1 MYHLSQR
8 DEWLTRVYPHV
19 QLCAMVCSQIMGVG
33 TRTKTLQS
41 VGNGEWY
48 RYRFFACCNTDD
60 DPRGCGLDWSNVGGY
75 PVYDCRLYTNDFELQ
90 IMIPAQYIAEAIEI
104 AIQAD
109 IYAELTIEKACK
121 YAAMLQR
128 MGTGE
133 FDRNFDEYRDEQ
145 AQGQ

>member
-1 MYHLSQR
+1 MYHISQR
-8 DEWLTRVYPHV
+8 DEWLARAYTHV
-19 QLCAMVCSQIMGVG
+19 QLRAMVCSKIVGVG

-41 VGNGEWY
+41 VGNGE
-48 RYRFFACCNTDD
+48 RYCNRFFVGCNNYD
-60 DPRGCGLDWSNVGGY
+60 DPRGRGLDGSNVGGN
-75 PVYDCRLYTNDFELQ
+75 PVCYCGIGFNDFELQ

-104 AIQAD
+104 AIQAN

-128 MGTGE
+128 MDTGE

>member
-8 DEWLTRVYPHV
+8 DEWIARVHTHV
-19 QLCAMVCSQIMGVG
+19 QLRAMVRSQIVGVG

-41 VGNGEWY
+41 VGNGERY
-48 RYRFFACCNTDD
+48 CYRFFIGCNTDD
-60 DPRGCGLDWSNVGGY
+60 DARGCGFDWSNVGGH
-75 PVYDCRLYTNDFELQ
+75 PVYDCWLYTNDFELQ

-104 AIQAD
+104 AIQAN
-109 IYAELTIEKACK
+109 IYEELTIEKACK

-128 MGTGE
+128 MDTGE

>member
-8 DEWLTRVYPHV
+8 DGQYAGTHSIMLES
-19 QLCAMVCSQIMGVG
+19 AMARSKIMGVG

-41 VGNGEWY
+41 VGNGE
-48 RYRFFACCNTDD
+48 RYCNRFFTCCNSYDV
-60 DPRGCGLDWSNVGGY
+60 PRGCGFDGSNVGGH
-75 PVYDCRLYTNDFELQ
+75 PVYDCRIYTNDFELQ

-104 AIQAD
+104 AIQAN
-109 IYAELTIEKACK
+109 IYEGLTIEKACK

-128 MGTGE
+128 MDTGE